1 VPIAAGIYA
10 TIVSP
15 LLILFIIFY
24 NFFESL
30 WFRTFDVLWVVFVI
44 LVAEAGRY
52 WQPLTVAAKYESSPS
67 RARTLFPS
75 RWARTPPPLP
85 QS

>member
-1 VPIAAGIYA
+1 M
-10 TIVSP
+10 P
-15 LLILFIIFY
+15 LLILFITFH

-30 WFRTFDVLWVVFVI
+30 WFRAFDVLWVVFVI

-52 WQPLTVAAKYESSPS
+52 WQPLTGAAKYELSPS

-75 RWARTPPPLP
+75 RWARTPPSLP